1 MWSIVGGVFFLF
13 FLVLGIVYYTCR
25 KLINEF
31 QEKKIKQR
39 LGIVDEPVV
48 VEETLPKKKKKKKKD
63 LTKKVSFERGA
74 FLLFCLVFG
83 EVLCIG
89 RKMIYECQEKKI
101 NKRVG
106 RVDG

>member
-1 MWSIVGGVFFLF
+1 MELIIMWSIVGGVFFLF
-13 FLVLGIVYYTCR
+13 FFVLGIVYYTCR

-63 LTKKVSFERGA
+63 ITKKVSFESNSEMQNNDLALVA
-74 FLLFCLVFG
+74 FAS
-83 EVLCIG
+83 E
-89 RKMIYECQEKKI
+89 
-101 NKRVG
+101 
-106 RVDG
+106 